1 LLVELA
7 RVCLKFW
14 IRTWPGMFMRS

>member
-7 RVCLKFW
+7 RVCLQFW